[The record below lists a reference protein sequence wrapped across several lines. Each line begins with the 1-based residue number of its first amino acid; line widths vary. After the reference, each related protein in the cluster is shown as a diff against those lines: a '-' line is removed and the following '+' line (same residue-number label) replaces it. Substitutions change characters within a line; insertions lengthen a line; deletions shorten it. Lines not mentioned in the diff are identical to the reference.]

1 MRPGYGWPNPKTPA
15 TRLCGRRREWKS
27 HGMEPDHLHI
37 DALELRG
44 RLIQLDAERAET
56 AGTQLAEIPSY
67 MADLEEEIE
76 ATRQLYVL
84 SAVSEI
90 AELRA
95 ELFGAQHG

>member
-1 MRPGYGWPNPKTPA
+1 MDPQDFN
-15 TRLCGRRREWKS
+15 EI
-27 HGMEPDHLHI
+27 HI
-37 DALELRG
+37 KAVDVRG
-44 RLIQLDAERAET
+44 RLIQLDAERALSRNTE
-56 AGTQLAEIPSY
+56 LAHIPSY

-76 ATRQLYVL
+76 VTRQLYVI